1 MNNNHAHLSGI
12 PENPALD
19 LTPYLA
25 RGPSL
30 VTLLTN
36 DLRLWRHSF
45 IESLATLR
53 RRVCGCW

>member
-12 PENPALD
+12 PENPVLD
-19 LTPYLA
+19 LGPYME

-36 DLRLWRHSF
+36 DLRLWRQSF
-45 IESLATLR
+45 IESLATR
-53 RRVCGCW
+53 RKR